1 MRAAPVVRGT
11 RRPLGDLLRV
21 IMDDGS
27 TNPAFDPKLSPSD
40 AVRLYRLMLMERIL
54 DTRMLALQRQ
64 GRIGFYGPSVG
75 QEATIVA
82 PALALES
89 GDWVF
94 PQYREPGAAL
104 ARGMPLLDLVN
115 QFMGNS
121 ADAVHGRQMPCHYV
135 FRRGN
140 YMSISSCV
148 GTQIPL
154 AVGAAWAAK
163 LRGDRIVSLAYF
175 GDGGT
180 STGDFHAGMNF
191 AGVFRTP
198 TVFVCNN
205 NQWAISLPV
214 ARQTASETIAQK
226 AVAYGFDGVRVDGN
240 DALAVTRA
248 ARDAV
253 KKARAGGGTTLL
265 ECVTYRLGPH
275 SSSDDPSRNR
285 HEEEVDTWRRH
296 DPITVYQRYLAR
308 LGIWT
313 EEFEGDLEKAIGDEI
328 SEAVRLAEVNP
339 PPTIDTLFGAVY
351 AEMPPHLE
359 EELEDLRR
367 VRGR

>member
-1 MRAAPVVRGT
+1 MG
-11 RRPLGDLLRV
+11 
-21 IMDDGS
+21 DDGS
-27 TNPAFDPKLSPSD
+27 ANPQLDPKLSPSD

-54 DTRMLALQRQ
+54 DNRMLGLQRQ

-82 PALALES
+82 PAMTLE
-89 GDWVF
+89 GNDWIF

-115 QFMGNS
+115 QFMGNA

-135 FRRGN
+135 FRNGN
-140 YMSISSCV
+140 FMSISSCV

-163 LRGDRIVSLAYF
+163 IRGDRVVTLVYF

-180 STGDFHAGMNF
+180 STSDFHAGMNF
-191 AGVFRTP
+191 AGVFRAP

-226 AVAYGFDGVRVDGN
+226 ALAYGFDGVRVDGN
-240 DALAVTRA
+240 DALAVYRA

-253 KKARAGGGTTLL
+253 RRARAGGGPTLI

-275 SSSDDPSRNR
+275 SSSDDPSRYR
-285 HEEEVDTWRRH
+285 DEREVEAWWRH
-296 DPITVYQRYLAR
+296 DPLTVYQSYLR
-308 LGIWT
+308 HLGIWT
-313 EEFEGDLEKAIGDEI
+313 EEFEADLEKAIGEEI
-328 SEAVRLAEVNP
+328 TEAVRQAETNP
-339 PPTIDTLFGAVY
+339 PPPVETLFGDVY
-351 AEMPPHLE
+351 FQMPPHIE
-359 EELEDLRR
+359 EQLEDLKR
-367 VRGR
+367 VRRR

>member
-1 MRAAPVVRGT
+1 M
-11 RRPLGDLLRV
+11 GDLLRV
-21 IMDDGS
+21 IGDDGS
-27 TNPAFDPKLSPSD
+27 ANPQLDPKLSPSD

-54 DTRMLALQRQ
+54 DNRMLGLQRQ

-82 PALALES
+82 PAMALE
-89 GDWVF
+89 GNDWIF

-115 QFMGNS
+115 QFMGNA

-135 FRRGN
+135 FRNGN
-140 YMSISSCV
+140 FMSISSCV

-163 LRGDRIVSLAYF
+163 IRGDRVVTLVYF

-180 STGDFHAGMNF
+180 STSDFHAGMNF
-191 AGVFRTP
+191 AGVFRAP

-205 NQWAISLPV
+205 NRWAISLPV

-226 AVAYGFDGVRVDGN
+226 ALAYGFDGVRVDGN
-240 DALAVTRA
+240 DALAVYRA
-248 ARDAV
+248 TRDAV
-253 KKARAGGGTTLL
+253 RRARAGGGPTLI

-275 SSSDDPSRNR
+275 SSSDDPSRYR
-285 HEEEVDTWRRH
+285 DEREVEAWWRH
-296 DPITVYQRYLAR
+296 DPLTVYQSYLR
-308 LGIWT
+308 HLGIWT
-313 EEFEGDLEKAIGDEI
+313 EEFEADLEKAIGEEI
-328 SEAVRLAEVNP
+328 TEAVRQAETNP
-339 PPTIDTLFGAVY
+339 PPPVETLFGDVY
-351 AEMPPHLE
+351 FQMPPHIE
-359 EELEDLRR
+359 EQLEDLKR
-367 VRGR
+367 VRRR

>member
-1 MRAAPVVRGT
+1 V
-11 RRPLGDLLRV
+11 GDLLRV
-21 IMDDGS
+21 INDDGS
-27 TNPAFDPKLSPSD
+27 TNPEHDPKLSPSD
-40 AVRLYRLMLMERIL
+40 AVRLYRLMLTERIL
-54 DTRMLALQRQ
+54 DNRMLALQRQ

-82 PALALES
+82 PALALEAD
-89 GDWVF
+89 DWIF

-115 QFMGNS
+115 QFMGNA

-135 FRRGN
+135 FRKGN

-163 LRGDRIVSLAYF
+163 IRGDKAVTLAYF

-180 STGDFHAGMNF
+180 STADFHAGMNF
-191 AGVFRTP
+191 AGAYRVP

-214 ARQTASETIAQK
+214 AKQTASETIAQK
-226 AVAYGFDGVRVDGN
+226 AAAYGFEGVRVDGN
-240 DALAVTRA
+240 DGLAVYRA

-253 KKARAGGGTTLL
+253 RKARAGGGPTLV
-265 ECVTYRLGPH
+265 ECLTYRLGPH
-275 SSSDDPSRNR
+275 SSSDDPSRYR
-285 HEEEVDTWRRH
+285 EEKEVEAWRRR
-296 DPITVYQRYLAR
+296 DPLTVYRRYLAH
-308 LGIWT
+308 LEVWT
-313 EEFEGDLEKAIGDEI
+313 EEFEADLERTIGEEI
-328 SEAVRLAEVNP
+328 TEAVRLAEVNP
-339 PPTIDTLFGAVY
+339 PPPIETLFQDVY
-351 AEMPPHLE
+351 FEMPPHLE
-359 EELEDLRR
+359 EELEDAKRARR
-367 VRGR
+367 R

>member
-1 MRAAPVVRGT
+1 MRQ
-11 RRPLGDLLRV
+11 PLGDLLRV
-21 IMDDGS
+21 INDDGS
-27 TNPAFDPKLSPSD
+27 TNPEVDPNLSPSD

-82 PALALES
+82 PAIALEAD
-89 GDWVF
+89 DWIF

-115 QFMGNS
+115 QFMGNA
-121 ADAVHGRQMPCHYV
+121 ADAVRGRQMPCHYV
-135 FRRGN
+135 FRQGN

-163 LRGDRIVSLAYF
+163 IRGEKVVTLVYF

-180 STGDFHAGMNF
+180 STGDFHTGMNF
-191 AGVFRTP
+191 AGAFRVP

-205 NQWAISLPV
+205 NQWSISLPV
-214 ARQTASETIAQK
+214 AKQTASETIAQK
-226 AVAYGFDGVRVDGN
+226 AIAYGFEGVRVDGN
-240 DALAVTRA
+240 DALAVARA

-253 KKARAGGGTTLL
+253 RKARGGGGPTLI

-275 SSSDDPSRNR
+275 SSSDDPSRYR
-285 HEEEVDTWRRH
+285 DEKEVEAWRQR
-296 DPITVYQRYLAR
+296 DPLTVYQRYLAHF
-308 LGIWT
+308 GIWT
-313 EEFEGDLEKAIGDEI
+313 EEFQADLEKSIGDEI
-328 SEAVRLAEVNP
+328 TEAIREAEKNP
-339 PPTIDTLFGAVY
+339 PPPIEALFEDVY
-351 AEMPPHLE
+351 FEMPPHLE
-359 EELEDLRR
+359 EEYEDLKRLRR
-367 VRGR
+367 R

>member
-1 MRAAPVVRGT
+1 MRAARVVRGT

-21 IMDDGS
+21 ITDDGS
-27 TNPAFDPKLSPSD
+27 TNPELDPKLSPSD
-40 AVRLYRLMLMERIL
+40 AVRLYRLMLMERIRA
-54 DTRMLALQRQ
+54 TGMPALQGE
-64 GRIGFYGPSVG
+64 GRFGFYGPSVG

-82 PALALES
+82 PALALE
-89 GDWVF
+89 GADWVF

-115 QFMGNS
+115 QFMGTS
-121 ADAVHGRQMPCHYV
+121 AAAVHGRQMPCHYV

-163 LRGDRIVSLAYF
+163 LRGDRVVTLVYF

-180 STGDFHAGMNF
+180 STSDFHSGMNF

-214 ARQTASETIAQK
+214 ARQTASETLAQK

-240 DALAVTRA
+240 DALAVYRA

-253 KKARAGGGTTLL
+253 KKARAGGGPTLI

-275 SSSDDPSRNR
+275 SSSDDPSRYR
-285 HEEEVDTWRRH
+285 DEKEVEAWRQR
-296 DPITVYQRYLAR
+296 DPITVYQRYLSHF
-308 LGIWT
+308 GIWT
-313 EEFEGDLEKAIGDEI
+313 EEFQADLEKSIGDEI
-328 SEAVRLAEVNP
+328 TEAVRQTEANP
-339 PPTIDTLFGAVY
+339 PAPIEALFEDVY
-351 AEMPPHLE
+351 FDMPPHLQ
-359 EELEDLRR
+359 EELEDLKR

>member
-1 MRAAPVVRGT
+1 M
-11 RRPLGDLLRV
+11 GDLLRV
-21 IMDDGS
+21 IGDDGS
-27 TNPAFDPKLSPSD
+27 ANPQLDPKLSPSD

-54 DTRMLALQRQ
+54 DNRMLGLQRQ

-82 PALALES
+82 PAMTLE
-89 GDWVF
+89 GNDWIF

-115 QFMGNS
+115 QFMGNA

-135 FRRGN
+135 FRNGN
-140 YMSISSCV
+140 FMSISSCV

-163 LRGDRIVSLAYF
+163 IRGDRVVTLVYF

-180 STGDFHAGMNF
+180 STSDFHAGMNF
-191 AGVFRTP
+191 AGVFRAP

-226 AVAYGFDGVRVDGN
+226 ALAYGFDGVRVDGN
-240 DALAVTRA
+240 DALAVYRA

-253 KKARAGGGTTLL
+253 RRARAGGGPTLI

-275 SSSDDPSRNR
+275 SSSDDPSRYR
-285 HEEEVDTWRRH
+285 DEREVEAWWRH
-296 DPITVYQRYLAR
+296 DPLTVYQSYLR
-308 LGIWT
+308 HLGIWT
-313 EEFEGDLEKAIGDEI
+313 EEFEADLEKAIGEEI
-328 SEAVRLAEVNP
+328 TEAVRQAETNP
-339 PPTIDTLFGAVY
+339 PPPVETLFGDVY
-351 AEMPPHLE
+351 FQMPPHIE
-359 EELEDLRR
+359 EQLEDLKR
-367 VRGR
+367 VRRR

>member
-1 MRAAPVVRGT
+1 
-11 RRPLGDLLRV
+11 LGDLLRV
-21 IMDDGS
+21 IGDDGS
-27 TNPAFDPKLSPSD
+27 ANPQLDPKLSPSD

-54 DTRMLALQRQ
+54 DNRMLGLQRQ

-82 PALALES
+82 PAMALE
-89 GDWVF
+89 GNDWIF

-115 QFMGNS
+115 QFMGNA

-135 FRRGN
+135 FRNGN
-140 YMSISSCV
+140 FMSISSCV

-163 LRGDRIVSLAYF
+163 IRGDRVVTLVYF

-180 STGDFHAGMNF
+180 STSDFHAGMNF
-191 AGVFRTP
+191 AGVFRAP

-226 AVAYGFDGVRVDGN
+226 ALAYGFDGVRVDGN
-240 DALAVTRA
+240 DALAVYRA

-253 KKARAGGGTTLL
+253 RRARAGGGPTLI

-275 SSSDDPSRNR
+275 SSSDDPSRYR
-285 HEEEVDTWRRH
+285 DEREVEAWWRH
-296 DPITVYQRYLAR
+296 DPLTVYQSYLR
-308 LGIWT
+308 HLGIWT
-313 EEFEGDLEKAIGDEI
+313 EEFEADLEKAIGEEI
-328 SEAVRLAEVNP
+328 TEAVRQAETNP
-339 PPTIDTLFGAVY
+339 PPPVETLFGDVY
-351 AEMPPHLE
+351 FQMPPHIE
-359 EELEDLRR
+359 EQLEDLKR
-367 VRGR
+367 VRRR

>member
-1 MRAAPVVRGT
+1 M
-11 RRPLGDLLRV
+11 GDLLRV
-21 IMDDGS
+21 IGDDGS
-27 TNPAFDPKLSPSD
+27 ANPQLDPKLSPSD

-54 DTRMLALQRQ
+54 DNRMLGLQRQ

-82 PALALES
+82 PAMALE
-89 GDWVF
+89 GNDWIF

-115 QFMGNS
+115 QFMGNA

-135 FRRGN
+135 FRNGN
-140 YMSISSCV
+140 FMSISSCV

-163 LRGDRIVSLAYF
+163 IRGDRVVTLVYF

-180 STGDFHAGMNF
+180 STSDFHAGMNF
-191 AGVFRTP
+191 AGVFRAP

-205 NQWAISLPV
+205 NRWAISLPV

-226 AVAYGFDGVRVDGN
+226 ALAYGFDGVRVDGN
-240 DALAVTRA
+240 DALAVYRA

-253 KKARAGGGTTLL
+253 RRARAGGGPTLI

-275 SSSDDPSRNR
+275 SSSDDPSRYR
-285 HEEEVDTWRRH
+285 DEREVEAWWRH
-296 DPITVYQRYLAR
+296 DPLTVYQSYLR
-308 LGIWT
+308 HLGIWT
-313 EEFEGDLEKAIGDEI
+313 EEFEADLEKAIGEEI
-328 SEAVRLAEVNP
+328 TEAVRQAETNP
-339 PPTIDTLFGAVY
+339 PPPVETLFGDVY
-351 AEMPPHLE
+351 FQMPPHIE
-359 EELEDLRR
+359 EQLEDLKR
-367 VRGR
+367 VRRR

>member
-1 MRAAPVVRGT
+1 MG
-11 RRPLGDLLRV
+11 
-21 IMDDGS
+21 
-27 TNPAFDPKLSPSD
+27 NPA
-40 AVRLYRLMLMERIL
+40 A
-54 DTRMLALQRQ
+54 ALQA
-64 GRIGFYGPSVG
+64 G
-75 QEATIVA
+75 Q
-82 PALALES
+82 
-89 GDWVF
+89 
-94 PQYREPGAAL
+94 R
-104 ARGMPLLDLVN
+104 
-115 QFMGNS
+115 
-121 ADAVHGRQMPCHYV
+121 PCHYV

-163 LRGDRIVSLAYF
+163 IRGERIVTLAYF

-180 STGDFHAGMNF
+180 STSDFHTGMNF

-198 TVFVCNN
+198 TVFLCNN

-226 AVAYGFDGVRVDGN
+226 AVAYGIEGVRVDGN

-253 KKARAGGGTTLL
+253 RRARAGGGPTLL

-275 SSSDDPSRNR
+275 SSSDDPSRYR
-285 HEEEVDTWRRH
+285 DEREGEAWRQR
-296 DPITVYQRYLAR
+296 DPPTAYRRYLKHLR
-308 LGIWT
+308 IWT
-313 EEFEGDLEKAIGDEI
+313 PGFEADLEKAIGDEI
-328 SEAVRLAEVNP
+328 TEAVQSAETNP
-339 PPTIDTLFGAVY
+339 PPPVDTMFQDVY

-359 EELEDLRR
+359 EQLEDLRQS
-367 VRGR
+367 RGE

>member
-1 MRAAPVVRGT
+1 V
-11 RRPLGDLLRV
+11 GDLLRV
-21 IMDDGS
+21 IGEDGS
-27 TNPAFDPKLSPSD
+27 TNPDVDPRLTPSD

-54 DTRMLALQRQ
+54 DNRMLALQRQ

-82 PALALES
+82 PALALEPN
-89 GDWVF
+89 DWIF

-135 FRRGN
+135 YRRGN
-140 YMSISSCV
+140 FMSISSCV

-154 AVGAAWAAK
+154 AVGTAWAAK
-163 LRGDRIVSLAYF
+163 IRGDRLVTLAYF

-180 STGDFHAGMNF
+180 STSDFHAGMNF
-191 AGVFRTP
+191 AGVFRAP
-198 TVFVCNN
+198 TVFLCNN

-214 ARQTASETIAQK
+214 AKQTASETIAQK
-226 AVAYGFDGVRVDGN
+226 ALAYGFDGVRVDGN
-240 DALAVTRA
+240 DALAVYRA

-253 KKARAGGGTTLL
+253 RRARAGGGPTLV

-275 SSSDDPSRNR
+275 SSSDDPSRYR
-285 HEEEVDTWRRH
+285 DEKEVEAWRRH

-313 EEFEGDLEKAIGDEI
+313 EEFEADLEKAIGDEI
-328 SEAVRLAEVNP
+328 SEAVRLAEANP
-339 PPTIDTLFGAVY
+339 PPPVESVFEDVY
-351 AEMPPHLE
+351 LEMPPNIE
-359 EELEDLRR
+359 EELEDLKR
-367 VRGR
+367 VRRR